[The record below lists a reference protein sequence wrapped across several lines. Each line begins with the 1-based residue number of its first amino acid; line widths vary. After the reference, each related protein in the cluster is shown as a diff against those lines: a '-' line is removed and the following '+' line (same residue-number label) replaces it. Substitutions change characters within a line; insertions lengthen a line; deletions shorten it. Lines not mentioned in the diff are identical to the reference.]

1 MSTIYERLKKV
12 IIESLGV
19 EAEQVVPAASLTKD
33 LGADSIEM
41 VELVMAIE
49 DEFSDSSSKLQIP
62 DEEMEK
68 MVTIQDTVNYLRNL
82 GIKDN

>member
-1 MSTIYERLKKV
+1 MSTIYERLRKV

-19 EAEQVVPAASLTKD
+19 EAEQVVPTASLTKD

>member
-1 MSTIYERLKKV
+1 MSTIYERLRKV

-49 DEFSDSSSKLQIP
+49 DEFSNSSSTLQIP
-62 DEEMEK
+62 DEDMEK

>member
-49 DEFSDSSSKLQIP
+49 DEFSNSSSTLQIP